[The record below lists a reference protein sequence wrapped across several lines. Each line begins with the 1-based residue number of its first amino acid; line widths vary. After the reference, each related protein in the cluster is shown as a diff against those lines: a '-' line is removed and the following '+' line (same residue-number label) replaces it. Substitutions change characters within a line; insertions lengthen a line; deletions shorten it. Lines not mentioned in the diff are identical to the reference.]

1 MIRQGSDFPVVWA
14 VWPAWTP
21 CSGEHPA
28 CRYAPQPL
36 QVRPQSLP
44 TYPSGPA
51 PVHTALG
58 RLWAS
63 SQKLICPQLLLEGR
77 LCSWLRHDGHC
88 PGPGHGLWPWATV
101 LCLGAEPKPEGQ
113 GGGKGQCGLD
123 TAWPHPGAQA
133 FVLGP
138 IPSLRQVLPSLPASH
153 LRRRQPSISRPRC
166 EFTFLGQLSM
176 EVFESA
182 ILNFIPSHFSSLVA
196 ALAGPEAKLHFFSS
210 LPFPAS

>member
-1 MIRQGSDFPVVWA
+1 MFITPPFWTIPMIRQGSDFPVVWA

-101 LCLGAEPKPEGQ
+101 LCLGAEPKP
-113 GGGKGQCGLD
+113 KGSVDWTQ
-123 TAWPHPGAQA
+123 PGPTQEPRLLCWDLFHHSGRCCQA
-133 FVLGP
+133 
-138 IPSLRQVLPSLPASH
+138 SLP
-153 LRRRQPSISRPRC
+153 P
-166 EFTFLGQLSM
+166 T
-176 EVFESA
+176 
-182 ILNFIPSHFSSLVA
+182 
-196 ALAGPEAKLHFFSS
+196 
-210 LPFPAS
+210 